1 MRRLLDKRILQFVL
15 GIAVAAFFVTL
26 IAGKVEGGE
35 LLAAMGQAKIGLI
48 ILAVGVFLTG
58 YACRIAR
65 WRSMLLQDNPA
76 LRWRDCSGPFM
87 ASIAA
92 NNVLP
97 FRAGDALRAFAFSK
111 SLKVPRSALLAS
123 LLVERLLDLLS
134 LLLALGICLFLFD
147 LDETVSGNLV
157 NLSAAGIFVLGLI
170 VMLLLLFPHIF
181 EPPARLVLR
190 LTEKVAPS
198 IAARLSDFTDRLF
211 ATLRHLAHGPRMA
224 VLIAWSA
231 LVWGLEGAVFWIIAF
246 AVPGM
251 VAPLAGWLALPVSTL
266 ATLLPSTPGYVG
278 TFDFFAIAA
287 AEAMGNP
294 AVAATAYALIV
305 HLVLWLPPTL
315 IGGGFFLFWT
325 MSRKRNSQLGSAET
339 S

>member
-1 MRRLLDKRILQFVL
+1 MLQL
-15 GIAVAAFFVTL
+15 IIGIAVAAIFVAL
-26 IAGKVEGGE
+26 IARRVEGGDL
-35 LLAAMGQAKIGLI
+35 LLAIGQANFSLI
-48 ILAVGVFLTG
+48 LLAVCIFLTG

-111 SLKVPRSALLAS
+111 SLKVPKSALLAS

-134 LLLALGICLFLFD
+134 LLLALGICLYLFD

-157 NLSAAGIFVLGLI
+157 NLGAFGIIGLGLV
-170 VMLLLLFPHIF
+170 VMLLLLFPRIF
-181 EPPARLVLR
+181 QPPTQLAIRLAA
-190 LTEKVAPS
+190 KVAPGL
-198 IAARLSDFTDRLF
+198 AERLLDFTDRLF
-211 ATLRHLAHGPRMA
+211 ATLRQLAHGPRMA
-224 VLIAWSA
+224 ALIAWSA
-231 LVWGLEGAVFWIIAF
+231 LVWGLEGAVFWVIAF
-246 AVPGM
+246 GVPGM
-251 VAPLAGWLALPVSTL
+251 IVPVAGWLALPVSTL

-287 AEAMGNP
+287 VEAMGNP
-294 AVAATAYALIV
+294 TIAATAYALIV

-315 IGGGFFLFWT
+315 IGGAFFLFWIAK
-325 MSRKRNSQLGSAET
+325 RKRNSQIESTE
-339 S
+339 SS